1 VKNKER
7 IICGLDIGTCK
18 ICLVVLRSY
27 PDGKVDLVASG
38 FSKSAGLAKGTIVNP
53 SEVVASISKARM
65 EVKSRSR
72 IPANSVV
79 VGISGNHIKSHR
91 FSGVVQVQGKNGEV
105 TARDMENAIR
115 AASIPLFP
123 EQEIIHIL
131 PQDFN
136 INGRGGIKNPVGLA
150 GTQLGVNLH
159 VIACDSALCQS
170 LINVV
175 NKSGIEAKRIILQS
189 IASGEAVLTPE
200 EKFLGSV
207 VIDIGGGI
215 TDIAI
220 FAKDSIPFVSVIPV
234 GGMHFTRDLAEGI
247 SASREEAERIK
258 IEFGSVLPE
267 QIAPEEEVSVQGLGL
282 RGSEYISRKKVC
294 EYLHDRG
301 AELMELIGNEIVR
314 SGMREELVAGAVFTG
329 GGSMMAGLLEMAEH
343 TLKMPV
349 RQGLPL
355 EFGGLPKE
363 LMHPIYS
370 SAVGLAIF
378 EAQKSTQLDFQDRI
392 PSKPPLIEIIMDW
405 LKK

>member
-1 VKNKER
+1 VKNKDR

-53 SEVVASISKARM
+53 SEVTASISKARL
-65 EVKSRSR
+65 EVKSKSR

-79 VGISGNHIKSHR
+79 AGISGNHIKSHR
-91 FSGVVQVQGKNGEV
+91 FSGVVQVQSKHGEV

-131 PQDFN
+131 PQDFI
-136 INGRGGIKNPVGLA
+136 INGRGGTKNPVGMA

-170 LINVV
+170 LINAV
-175 NKSGIEAKRIILQS
+175 NKAGIEAKRIILQS

-200 EKFLGSV
+200 EKYLGSV
-207 VIDIGGGI
+207 VIDIGGGT
-215 TDIAI
+215 TDIAV

-234 GGMHFTRDLAEGI
+234 GGMHFTRDLAEGV
-247 SASREEAERIK
+247 STSREEAERIK
-258 IEFGSVLPE
+258 IEYGSVLPE
-267 QIAPEEEVSVQGLGL
+267 QIAPEEVVSVQGLGL
-282 RGSEYISRKKVC
+282 RGSEDISRKKVC

-301 AELMELIGNEIVR
+301 AELMELVRNEIER
-314 SGMREELVAGAVFTG
+314 SGMKEELVAGAVFTG

-343 TLKMPV
+343 TLEMPV

-355 EFGGLPKE
+355 EFGGLPKD

-378 EAQKSTQLDFQDRI
+378 EAQKSTQLDFQDRM
-392 PSKPPLIEIIMDW
+392 PSKPSLIEIIMDW
-405 LKK
+405 LKR